1 MKANTIMAL
10 KKIIKETVEKEVAKQ
25 MQLVIKEITAP
36 TVDNVPEMVI
46 EDNLPT
52 YMQEPVDEKQL
63 AKDPVLNK
71 ILNETQGGIPT
82 DATNEYPTMGGK
94 PYTTDNTHQLGMGS
108 QAQMQ
113 DPNMP
118 DFMKKA
124 MSGHSAKVVN
134 AIGKKHGTKTK

>member
-36 TVDNVPEMVI
+36 AVDNIPEMVI

-52 YMQEPVDEKQL
+52 YMQEPADEKQL

-71 ILNETQGGIPT
+71 ILNETQGGIPA
-82 DATNEYPTMGGK
+82 DAANEYPTMGGK

-124 MSGHSAKVVN
+124 MSGHSAKVVK